1 MAERAIGE
9 YLAMASIDGGGSQN
23 AGDPA
28 ADAARVIEQ
37 EALSIF
43 QAVDA
48 RVSEIDAHARR
59 RADAIR
65 SSVQQATAPALA
77 RLTVMST
84 ELDALASELDSMEKD
99 QPARL
104 ADGS

>member
-1 MAERAIGE
+1 VAEQPIGE
-9 YLAMASIDGGGSQN
+9 YLAMASIDRAGSQN

-28 ADAARVIEQ
+28 ADAARVIEE

-48 RVSEIDAHARR
+48 RISEIDAHARR

-65 SSVQQATAPALA
+65 SSAQQATAPALA
-77 RLTVMST
+77 RLTVMAT
-84 ELDALASELDSMEKD
+84 DLDALANELDSMRKD

-104 ADGS
+104 GDGS